1 MMRFGNLNG
10 LLLFLVYKINHTKRI
25 EASTLANT
33 CVIIIILFDQ
43 SLSKN
48 GGRKFEQS
56 RRRDGKSE

>member
-10 LLLFLVYKINHTKRI
+10 LLLFLVYKLNHTKRI

-43 SLSKN
+43 NLSKN
-48 GGRKFEQS
+48 GGREFKQS
-56 RRRDGKSE
+56 RRRERKSD